1 MGQGVLADSN
11 SNAVSQ
17 ILFFI
22 AVIIYK
28 LAIGVTVAAAYKYA
42 WVQLGVLALSEV
54 VYMLLIAAL
63 KPHDRP
69 ARNGFEIGLGVLRLA
84 NLGLLCAS
92 VSGVV
97 LPESTRSGMET
108 ASIVLQLLV
117 VISMGLVMIGNLLV
131 KLIRWLWAPAPVAPD
146 AQEKIVVGG
155 KESAT
160 EWEEIEASAAMTKP
174 MQSSAL
180 LKTKSSARLV

>member
-1 MGQGVLADSN
+1 MV
-11 SNAVSQ
+11 
-17 ILFFI
+17 
-22 AVIIYK
+22 YK
-28 LAIGVTVAAAYKYA
+28 LAIGATVAAAYKYA

-92 VSGVV
+92 VSGVP
-97 LPESTRSGMET
+97 LPEATRSGMET

-117 VISMGLVMIGNLLV
+117 VISMGLVMMGNLLV
-131 KLIRWLWAPAPVAPD
+131 MLIRWLWAPASGPVDPAIQD
-146 AQEKIVVGG
+146 KLVVGG

-160 EWEEIEASAAMTKP
+160 EREEIEASAEMTTEVPAPRAVK
-174 MQSSAL
+174 S
-180 LKTKSSARLV
+180 KSSARLV